1 MTALTRWVLSH
12 KRLVTGVWVVI
23 TIAAF
28 ASIQPSSDAL
38 SQEFTVPGREGFETN
53 REIVARYGSGG
64 DVAPLVPVVTLPAGT
79 TFDSPGVRAQFDAA
93 VDRVRAAVPGS
104 RALADEAFV
113 SKDRRTAYALVYIPE
128 KPGLEPG
135 QAEAKQAEAA
145 LAGAT
150 VAGAPVRVTGLDAL
164 RADSASGAG
173 DDTSVSILVEVL
185 VAGLGAL
192 IVLAFVFGSFMA
204 VVPLADGGGRRPDDV
219 PARVAAHGRHRRQ
232 RGDPVPGRA
241 GRPRHRDRLRA
252 AGGDALARGARGAA
266 TKR

>member
-53 REIVARYGSGG
+53 REIAARYGSGG
-64 DVAPLVPVVTLPAGT
+64 DVAPLVPVVTLPAST
-79 TFDSPGVRAQFDAA
+79 TFDAPGVRTQFDAA

-135 QAEAKQAEAA
+135 QAEAS
-145 LAGAT
+145 
-150 VAGAPVRVTGLDAL
+150 RRRRHS
-164 RADSASGAG
+164 RARPSRARRSASPAS
-173 DDTSVSILVEVL
+173 TPC
-185 VAGLGAL
+185 A
-192 IVLAFVFGSFMA
+192 
-204 VVPLADGGGRRPDDV
+204 PTPRPA
-219 PARVAAHGRHRRQ
+219 PGRHEREHPASRSWW
-232 RGDPVPGRA
+232 PGS
-241 GRPRHRDRLRA
+241 GR
-252 AGGDALARGARGAA
+252 
-266 TKR
+266 